1 MKNKVYYG
9 EYSLHHWIDLLL
21 AGNITL
27 PKYQRSF
34 VWKDDAI
41 KDFIESLKKNEFI
54 PPVIIGN
61 FGGNINYIIDGQQRL
76 TSLLLA
82 YFGKIPHKEAFKAKD
97 IIQYANPDDLEADE
111 DDEGNQPIEWNFSF
125 LIQKNHQNTK
135 ESVLQTINEKYSD
148 KYYDYAEDITNIWD
162 DTYLGFSFIIPLEKD
177 QEQQKFYCSVFKNI
191 NIRGTSLLPQE
202 SRRSLYFLDSSKQ
215 NFFDWNGLSQYKI
228 SNKNESRQIDFIRF
242 VSISSQYAK
251 ELKIQDI
258 MKRYAP
264 RGGKDEDYYARYIAD
279 AINSP
284 EDSIFK
290 PFSEIFPENN
300 YTSRLER
307 LTTTL
312 NQLDIPQ
319 EYKSIVDVDI
329 TFFGLIF
336 YILIQNDN
344 VDITKKN
351 TLHKELASK
360 IDTYKDKNGNYERNP
375 NLLKNIRKRFK
386 DSIDL
391 YQNFIVK
398 DS

>member
-27 PKYQRSF
+27 PEYQRSF

-61 FGGNINYIIDGQQRL
+61 FGNNINYIIDGQQRL

-82 YFGKIPHKEAFKAKD
+82 YLGKIPHKEAFKARD

-111 DDEGNQPIEWNFSF
+111 DDEDNQPIEWNFSF
-125 LIQKNHQNTK
+125 LIQKNCQNTK
-135 ESVLQTINEKYSD
+135 ESVLQTINKNYSS

-162 DTYLGFSFIIPLEKD
+162 NTYLGFSYIVPLEND
-177 QEQQKFYCSVFKNI
+177 RAQQKFYCSVFKNI
-191 NIRGTSLLPQE
+191 NMKGTSLLPQE
-202 SRRSLYFLDSSKQ
+202 SRRSLYFLDASKKD
-215 NFFDWNGLSQYKI
+215 FFDWNGLNQYKI
-228 SNKNESRQIDFIRF
+228 LNKNDSRQIDFIRF

-251 ELKIQDI
+251 ELKIQNI
-258 MKRYAP
+258 MKQYAP
-264 RGGKDEDYYARYIAD
+264 RGGKDEDYYAMYIAD
-279 AINSP
+279 AINNP
-284 EDSIFK
+284 QISIFK
-290 PFSEIFPENN
+290 SFSEIFPENN

-307 LTTTL
+307 LTNTL
-312 NQLDIPQ
+312 NQLALPQ
-319 EYKSIVDVDI
+319 KYSSIVDVDI

-336 YILIQNDN
+336 YILIQNN
-344 VDITKKN
+344 EIDITKKD
-351 TLHKELASK
+351 TLRNELASK
-360 IDTYKDKNGNYERNP
+360 INTYKDGKGNYERSP

-398 DS
+398 DA